1 MELLQ
6 PLRKIPFLRIVL
18 PYLTG
23 LAAGFYGIPP
33 QLLWLFIVCFIFLTI
48 VLIAVRAGEPIRYC
62 HTWIFGVLLFLMLL
76 LLGAGNVLCRKFV
89 KDRFAIKASEWQTA
103 SLVIMDTPEIHAEN
117 ARVIARICH
126 LDGHQQLTWLKTKAL
141 LTLPLDARSKALAPG
156 DVLLLHAHFLPV
168 PGPLNPGEF
177 DYSGYLARQDID
189 YQVFV
194 NKNAWKAA
202 DHKTMNLKIL
212 ALRCRDNLLDC
223 YRTSGMTHRTIAVLS
238 ALTLGYK
245 TTLEE
250 ETTELFTRAGVV
262 HVMALSGFN
271 VGLIYLM
278 VNFCLGFLRNRKAL
292 VLLRL
297 LISLAAVWAFA
308 VITGLSSS
316 VTRAAIM
323 ISLYLAGKT
332 ISRDTHPLNILSASA
347 FLMLVFSPLSF
358 LDVGFQLSFAAVTG
372 LIYIQPQLC
381 RLVTPKY
388 WLPEKIWRL
397 FTFSVAAQLATT
409 PLTLYYFHQ
418 FPLFFWITNL
428 YVVPLVTLIIYLS
441 VPFILFSFIEPVRE
455 LLAGMLEF
463 MINTLLLPLE
473 KLGNIPGALVEG
485 IFISRVQVML
495 LFLMLIVAGKFMLQK
510 KVVFGLAM
518 MSVLLVLLVI
528 NGFRLNAVNRQQYLT
543 VNCIRGASIMNIISG
558 RDNSVLC
565 FSDRLPQD
573 KTIRYA
579 FQQWWIRH
587 GVYRNPE
594 TLMTGRIQTDTH
606 SSYSLRHN
614 VLGEN
619 VFMCISG
626 IRLVVCTDD
635 VFAQVGNQTK
645 MKMDYAVIT
654 NNIRPDIKKLM
665 NHFEMGTVIIDS
677 SVGLETSKKWSSLC
691 SQEGI
696 ICWPVREKGAFVVRL
711 K

>member
-23 LAAGFYGIPP
+23 LAAGFYGLPP
-33 QLLWLFIVCFIFLTI
+33 KSLWLFIVCFIFLTI
-48 VLIAVRAGEPIRYC
+48 VLIALRAGEPIRYC
-62 HTWIFGVLLFLMLL
+62 NTWIFGVLLFLMLF
-76 LLGAGNVLCRKFV
+76 LLGAGNVLCRKYA

-103 SLVIMDTPEIHAEN
+103 RLVIMDTPEIHAEN

-126 LDGHQQLTWLKTKAL
+126 LDGHQQLTWLKIKVM
-141 LTLPLDARSKALAPG
+141 LTLPLDTRSKDLAPG
-156 DVLLLHAHFLPV
+156 DVLLLHARFLPV

-177 DYSGYLARQDID
+177 DYRGYLARQDID

-194 NKNAWKAA
+194 NQRAWKAA
-202 DHKTMNLKIL
+202 DHKIMNLKIL
-212 ALRCRDNLLDC
+212 ALRCRDNLLNC
-223 YRTSGMTHRTIAVLS
+223 YRTSGMAPRTIAVLS

-245 TTLEE
+245 TALEE

-271 VGLIYLM
+271 VGLVYLM
-278 VNFCLGFLRNRKAL
+278 VSFCLGFLRNRKAL

-316 VTRAAIM
+316 VTRAGIM

-332 ISRDTHPLNILSASA
+332 ISRDAHPMNILSVSA

-358 LDVGFQLSFAAVTG
+358 LDVGFQLSFAAVSG

-381 RLVTPKY
+381 RLITPKY
-388 WLPEKIWRL
+388 RLPEKIWRL
-397 FTFSVAAQLATT
+397 FTVSVAAQLATT
-409 PLTLYYFHQ
+409 PFTLYYFHQ

-441 VPFILFSFIEPVRE
+441 VPFVLFSFIEPVRE
-455 LLAGMLEF
+455 ILAGILEF

-485 IFISRVQVML
+485 IFISRVQVIL
-495 LFLMLIVAGKFMLQK
+495 LFIMLIVAGKFIFQK
-510 KVVFGLAM
+510 KAVYGLAM
-518 MSVLLVLLVI
+518 MTVLLVLLVI
-528 NGFRLNAVNRQQYLT
+528 NGFRLNAVNRQQYLM
-543 VNCIRGASIMNIISG
+543 VGCIRGASIMNIVSG

-565 FSDRLPQD
+565 FSARLPQD
-573 KTIRYA
+573 KTLRYA
-579 FQQWWIRH
+579 FQQWWIKH
-587 GVYRNPE
+587 GVYRNTE
-594 TLMTGRIQTDTH
+594 TLMAGRIKTDTR
-606 SSYSLRHN
+606 SSYSLQQN

-635 VFAQVGNQTK
+635 VFAQVGNHTK
-645 MKMDYAVIT
+645 LKLDYVVIT
-654 NNIRPDIKKLM
+654 ENIKPSLKKILD
-665 NHFEMGTVIIDS
+665 HFDTGTLIIDS
-677 SVGLETSKKWSSLC
+677 SVSYRATQQWTSLC
-691 SQEGI
+691 RQQGVS
-696 ICWPVREKGAFVVRL
+696 CWPVREKGAFVL
-711 K
+711 KLR